1 MIRKIV
7 HGYGKLLVSILK
19 ILILV
24 ALCALFPLVLVLPLW
39 KFASVAPEVYSFFV
53 LFLNLMTLSVWM
65 VIFFSGKSVRHFLT
79 VGFPSAQER
88 KQRVNRLLKG
98 LGKVLII
105 LLGICGIVMCIL
117 AEAVAAA
124 WMVLLETIII
134 YGVIAFGTKKEKKQ

>member
-1 MIRKIV
+1 MIQKIV
-7 HGYGKLLVSILK
+7 AGYGKLLVSILK

-24 ALCALFPLVLVLPLW
+24 ALCALFALVLVLPLW
-39 KFASVAPEVYSFFV
+39 KFASVAPKIYSYSYSV
-53 LFLNLMTLSVWM
+53 LFLLISGI
-65 VIFFSGKSVRHFLT
+65 IFFSGKSVRHFLS
-79 VGFPSAQER
+79 VGFPSTQER

-124 WMVLLETIII
+124 WMVLLATIII
-134 YGVIAFGTKKEKKQ
+134 YGVIAFGTKKEKRN

>member
-1 MIRKIV
+1 MIQKIV
-7 HGYGKLLVSILK
+7 AGYGKLLVSILK

-24 ALCALFPLVLVLPLW
+24 ALCALFALVLVLPLW
-39 KFASVAPEVYSFFV
+39 KFASVAPKIYSYCV
-53 LFLNLMTLSVWM
+53 LFLLISG
-65 VIFFSGKSVRHFLT
+65 VIFFSGKSVRYFLT
-79 VGFPSAQER
+79 VGFPSTQER

-124 WMVLLETIII
+124 WMVLLATIII
-134 YGVIAFGTKKEKKQ
+134 YGVIAFGTKKEKRN

>member
-24 ALCALFPLVLVLPLW
+24 ALCALFALVLVLPLW
-39 KFASVAPEVYSFFV
+39 KFASVAPEAYSFFV
-53 LFLNLMTLSVWM
+53 LFLLVCGLV
-65 VIFFSGKSVRHFLT
+65 FLSGKSVHNFLT

-124 WMVLLETIII
+124 WMVLLVTIII
-134 YGVIAFGTKKEKKQ
+134 YGVIAFGTKKEKRN